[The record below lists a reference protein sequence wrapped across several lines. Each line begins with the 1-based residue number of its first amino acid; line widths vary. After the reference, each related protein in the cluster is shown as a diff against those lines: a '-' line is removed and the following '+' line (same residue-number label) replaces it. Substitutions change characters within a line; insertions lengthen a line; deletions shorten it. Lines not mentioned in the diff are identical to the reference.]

1 MDTFPSSSANGFE
14 KSFASSVSTGSVL
27 SFRHLSYQ
35 VKAKQHKYSHGDPP
49 TSASALLV
57 DDVSLDIRAG
67 ELLAIMGPSGAGKTT
82 LLNLMS
88 FRKQAM
94 QGGSVS
100 IREEHFTHQLL
111 IIRQVSLNGNT
122 LNKNDMQELS
132 MFVEQEDTLIGVLT
146 VRETVQLSLELF
158 DPCLPK
164 KEVHARVGRVLSAMG
179 LSSCADQRVGTPIST
194 GISGGQ
200 KRRLTAACA
209 MVTLPRILFLDEV
222 TSGLDSTSAREVMIA
237 IRNLAVAESII
248 VLVTIH
254 QPSYE
259 VLSQFTDV
267 LLLAEGRTCFHGKVT
282 EMEGF
287 FERWG
292 HPVAKFA
299 SPAEHAMN
307 CLNDDFSPTKT
318 KTTASSMREFYLS
331 HNSRRST
338 LELPKFGVVNR
349 EPHFHS
355 GQVDI
360 ILRRSLVLTRRS
372 VKNYSRN
379 LLAYGVRAGM
389 YAG

>member
-1 MDTFPSSSANGFE
+1 MDIFPSPSANGFE
-14 KSFASSVSTGSVL
+14 ASPVSIGSVL

-35 VKAKQHKYSHGDPP
+35 VKVKQHRHSHSDPP
-49 TSASALLV
+49 ALTSALLV

-67 ELLAIMGPSGAGKTT
+67 ELLAIMTT

-94 QGGSVS
+94 PGGSV
-100 IREEHFTHQLL
+100 F
-111 IIRQVSLNGNT
+111 LNGNA
-122 LNKNDMQELS
+122 LNKKDMQELS
-132 MFVEQEDTLIGVLT
+132 MFVEQEDALIGVLT

-158 DPCLPK
+158 DPSLSK
-164 KEVHARVGRVLSAMG
+164 KEVYARVSRVLSAMG
-179 LSSCADQRVGTPIST
+179 LSSCADQRVGTVISP

-209 MVTLPRILFLDEV
+209 MVTLP
-222 TSGLDSTSAREVMIA
+222 TSAREVMMA
-237 IRNLAVAESII
+237 IRTLAVAESII

-267 LLLAEGRTCFHGKVT
+267 LLLAGGWTCFHGKVT

-292 HPVAKFA
+292 HPVTKFV

-307 CLNDDFSPTKT
+307 CLNNDFSSTKT
-318 KTTASSMREFYLS
+318 ETTASMREFYLS
-331 HNSRRST
+331 HNSRQYT
-338 LELPKFGVVNR
+338 LELPKSGITNR

-355 GQVDI
+355 ERLDI
-360 ILRRSLVLTRRS
+360 IMKRSLVLTRRS